1 MRKLFVFLFLIL
13 SYSVYAITEKEFF
26 KKYPNGEVIAVIGI
40 KRDTRNFKYVIQF
53 YNDSKKITENPEG
66 YFGDKIFKD
75 ELNSKVNEILFYFP
89 HTKNEEVIF
98 FQYNATKEHKGFL
111 YIDFENNE
119 KLKNEFNELLK
130 EIEFGFLIGHMNTYE
145 ESKFRSKNYLTETG
159 YIGRDKKNI
168 TIFFGEDRKMLL
180 DNRNFIFSKEDKL
193 SICFETEYHRY
204 YRKNQKKD
212 LKKSY
217 ISIKK
222 ETKEKDVLFVQ
233 KLVDEE
239 FDMITKSESSYDK
252 FSKLSEENIQI
263 FDLKTNKILEKINKK
278 YIYLRNDDKND
289 TRHKLKKIITES
301 ESYNKKGEILSKS
314 NEVKIN
320 ENNYGS
326 IRPINLLHP
335 EQFSLNSLNNYK
347 TVGSIESYDKNS
359 FYRKMEYKEEKI
371 NDDEYLMET
380 YYDNDNKI
388 IRQEIEKKYYEN
400 GDLTDYRNKKDNV
413 KFIEEKHNQDDL
425 IEKQI
430 QYWKEL
436 GTKKISEIYNRDG
449 LIRKSIGINDETM
462 RYDKLGNLEE
472 HLFNFG
478 SFVIEEKYKNNKIK
492 RKITSYIWDDNGFV
506 DKDVIED
513 YDNDKVIKKTVIYST
528 KNPIKREY
536 NVEEYDKDD
545 KLLKKRVF
553 EKKEYYKNEKKVVEY
568 FLDNKFVKKYIFYE
582 SQNNEYVEAYNENN
596 KLDYIKTITGILQKK
611 VSYDDNGNIL
621 NTEWSDKNVSE
632 EYQDAMSSIIDETNK
647 RKK

>member
-130 EIEFGFLIGHMNTYE
+130 EIEFGFLIGLMNTYE

-413 KFIEEKHNQDDL
+413 KFIEEKHNQDGL

-430 QYWKEL
+430 QYWKEQ
-436 GTKKISEIYNRDG
+436 GTKQILEIYNRDG

-492 RKITSYIWDDNGFV
+492 RKITRYIWDDNGFV
-506 DKDVIED
+506 DKNVIED
-513 YDNDKVIKKTVIYST
+513 YDNGKVIKKTVIYST
-528 KNPIKREY
+528 KNPIKIEY

-582 SQNNEYVEAYNENN
+582 SQNNEYIEAYNENN

-621 NTEWSDKNVSE
+621 NTEWSDKDLSE
-632 EYQDAMSSIIDETNK
+632 EHQDAMSSIIYETNK

>member
-1 MRKLFVFLFLIL
+1 
-13 SYSVYAITEKEFF
+13 
-26 KKYPNGEVIAVIGI
+26 
-40 KRDTRNFKYVIQF
+40 
-53 YNDSKKITENPEG
+53 
-66 YFGDKIFKD
+66 
-75 ELNSKVNEILFYFP
+75 
-89 HTKNEEVIF
+89 
-98 FQYNATKEHKGFL
+98 
-111 YIDFENNE
+111 
-119 KLKNEFNELLK
+119 
-130 EIEFGFLIGHMNTYE
+130 
-145 ESKFRSKNYLTETG
+145 
-159 YIGRDKKNI
+159 
-168 TIFFGEDRKMLL
+168 
-180 DNRNFIFSKEDKL
+180 
-193 SICFETEYHRY
+193 
-204 YRKNQKKD
+204 
-212 LKKSY
+212 
-217 ISIKK
+217 
-222 ETKEKDVLFVQ
+222 
-233 KLVDEE
+233 
-239 FDMITKSESSYDK
+239 MITKSESSYDK

-413 KFIEEKHNQDDL
+413 KFIEEKHNQDGL